1 MSLEKNLY
9 KPKTSGEKA
18 LTKSQVEKLLSAVTD
33 INDLA
38 LFKLAIST
46 GIRREDIVR
55 IRTADVDTLEQTITF
70 FEGKKNAN
78 HIVPVSRG
86 VMNTIGMSMN
96 AQRDKW
102 LFPSNRGTKGHIS
115 GKTAYNKLHFYME
128 RAGIPK
134 KPFHALRATCAKLCQ
149 ANGWPVER
157 TAKLLNDTI
166 KTIQG
171 HYTTPSN
178 EEMKEIAEEKAIL

>member
-1 MSLEKNLY
+1 MTIENQMY

-18 LTKSQVEKLLSAVTD
+18 LTRSQVEKLLIAITD

-46 GIRREDIVR
+46 GIRREDIVS
-55 IRTADVDTLEQTITF
+55 IRAADVNVKEQTITF

-78 HIVPVSRG
+78 HIAPTSKG
-86 VMNTIGMSMN
+86 VMNTLEMSMN
-96 AQRDKW
+96 AYKNKW
-102 LFPSNRGTKGHIS
+102 LFPSNRGSKGHIS
-115 GKTAYNKLHFYME
+115 GKTAYNKLHVYMA

-171 HYTTPSN
+171 HYQTPSI